1 MGWFK
6 AELSLERR
14 ASLAIEQQ
22 KMKQLP
28 MQELQER
35 AAGWMQTL
43 CIQHEIVNSLAR
55 RVQELEIDIALGQ
68 AKPLDHLAMARQLT
82 QAAEATEPQGDERT
96 ARAPRWRLP
105 VAALAVAAAG
115 GLAVQSLAPLGV
127 PASRPGAP
135 WQWLPAACR
144 GGPIE
149 R

>member
-1 MGWFK
+1 MEWFK

-35 AAGWMQTL
+35 AAIWMQTL

-55 RVQELEIDIALGQ
+55 RVQELEIQIALGQ

-82 QAAEATEPQGDERT
+82 QAAGVAEGPGDERT
-96 ARAPRWRLP
+96 ARAPQPRMWAAVT
-105 VAALAVAAAG
+105 VAVVAG

-127 PASRPGAP
+127 PEGRPGAP

-144 GGPIE
+144 ETRAE

>member
-1 MGWFK
+1 MEWFK

-43 CIQHEIVNSLAR
+43 CVQHEIVNSLAR
-55 RVQELEIDIALGQ
+55 RVQELEIQIALGQ
-68 AKPLDHLAMARQLT
+68 AKPLDHLAMTRQLT

-96 ARAPRWRLP
+96 ARAPRPRMWAAVTGAV
-105 VAALAVAAAG
+105 VAGA
-115 GLAVQSLAPLGV
+115 LAVQSLALLAG
-127 PASRPGAP
+127 PAIRPGAP
-135 WQWLPAACR
+135 
-144 GGPIE
+144 
-149 R
+149 

>member
-1 MGWFK
+1 MGWFR

-22 KMKQLP
+22 KMKELP

-43 CIQHEIVNSLAR
+43 CVQREIVNSLAR
-55 RVQELEIDIALGQ
+55 RVQELEIGIALGQ
-68 AKPLDHLAMARQLT
+68 AKPLDHLAIARRLT
-82 QAAEATEPQGDERT
+82 QAAEATEAPGDERT
-96 ARAPRWRLP
+96 ALAPRPRLW
-105 VAALAVAAAG
+105 AAVTVAAAAG
-115 GLAVQSLAPLGV
+115 AFAVQSLAPLAG
-127 PASRPGAP
+127 PAIRPGAP

-144 GGPIE
+144 ETREE

>member
-1 MGWFK
+1 MGWFR

-43 CIQHEIVNSLAR
+43 CIQHEMANCLAR
-55 RVQELEIDIALGQ
+55 RVQELEISIALGQ

-82 QAAEATEPQGDERT
+82 QAAEATEAPIDERT
-96 ARAPRWRLP
+96 ARAPRPRL
-105 VAALAVAAAG
+105 
-115 GLAVQSLAPLGV
+115 
-127 PASRPGAP
+127 
-135 WQWLPAACR
+135 
-144 GGPIE
+144 
-149 R
+149 